1 MYLWQKSFL
10 YASVNLRKRNVCK
23 RNCFTVKNE
32 PKEKREF
39 HFKWISKYK
48 GCGILSFAFKEWM
61 VTFEKRLETS
71 SKKLKIKITKKD
83 ETYTRTWRKHIKSW
97 KVFFSKKTN
106 NFSVFFLKISS
117 FTCPIAHWTMKK
129 LLQTNIINK
138 QNNFDER
145 KEISISSKLKK
156 LK

>member
-1 MYLWQKSFL
+1 MYVFMTKKVFWTLVWMLEK
-10 YASVNLRKRNVCK
+10 RKDCK

-32 PKEKREF
+32 PNEEREF

-83 ETYTRTWRKHIKSW
+83 ET
-97 KVFFSKKTN
+97 
-106 NFSVFFLKISS
+106 
-117 FTCPIAHWTMKK
+117 
-129 LLQTNIINK
+129 
-138 QNNFDER
+138 
-145 KEISISSKLKK
+145 
-156 LK
+156 